1 MMNQMRA
8 RTASTGLALRLF
20 LVGLALLLLNLWSFV
35 KWTLLFVPHRGPRQV
50 QHHLLPLT
58 RWRLWLWEM
67 VKQRL
72 GLIMEIIIPLP
83 SIAVY

>member
-1 MMNQMRA
+1 MNQMRV
-8 RTASTGLALRLF
+8 RTTSTWLALRLF
-20 LVGLALLLLNLWSFV
+20 LVGLALLLLNLWSFI
-35 KWTLLFVPHRGPRQV
+35 KRTTLFIPQRGPRQV
-50 QHHLLPLT
+50 LHHLLPLA

-72 GLIMEIIIPLP
+72 GFVMDIIVPLP